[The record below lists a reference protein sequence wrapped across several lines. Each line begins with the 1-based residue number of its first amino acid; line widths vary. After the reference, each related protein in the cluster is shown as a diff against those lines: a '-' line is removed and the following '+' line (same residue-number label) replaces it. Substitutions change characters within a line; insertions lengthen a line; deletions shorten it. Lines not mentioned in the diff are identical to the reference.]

1 MLAPA
6 ASAVRGSARRRIDRA
21 LGAWF
26 AIAQTAVAA
35 GVAWYLARL
44 IVGQPLPFFAPASAV
59 ISLGVARGQP
69 RRRAVELVLGVAI
82 GIASADLLGR
92 LIGKGAVQIGVVVAL
107 TMVVALLVGAGTIL
121 INQAAISAVLVMT
134 LPVTGQGAAP
144 DRFFD
149 ALIGGGVALLLSQ
162 VLFPGD
168 PVATV
173 ARAAKPALDELAAA
187 LRETADALITHD
199 LAEAERALL
208 RARSLDDEISEFYDA
223 LAVAREAAWLSPARR
238 RIRGRLAL
246 YADAARQV
254 DYAVR
259 NTRVLARSA
268 AAAIRKEHEVDP
280 ELAGSVATLAAAVAE
295 LAEHLA
301 NPEHTEKARAL
312 AVRAAEDATGV
323 LDRQHD
329 LFTSMIVGQV
339 RATAIDLLRGSG
351 LDPRQHGPPSKRAR
365 ERREMHAGTWP
376 RHGAK
381 GIRTPDLL
389 GLATGAA

>member
-1 MLAPA
+1 LFAPA
-6 ASAVRGSARRRIDRA
+6 ASAVRGSARRRIDRT

-44 IVGQPLPFFAPASAV
+44 IVGQPLPFFAPAAAV
-59 ISLGVARGQP
+59 VSLGVARGQP

-92 LIGKGAVQIGVVVAL
+92 LIGKGAVQIGIVVGL
-107 TMVVALLVGAGTIL
+107 TMAVALLVGAGTIL

-149 ALIGGGVALLLSQ
+149 ALIGGGVALVLSQ
-162 VLFPGD
+162 VLFRRD
-168 PVATV
+168 PLATV
-173 ARAAKPALDELAAA
+173 ARASRPALDELVIA
-187 LRETADALITHD
+187 LRETAAALVNHD
-199 LAEAERALL
+199 LEGAERALL

-223 LAVAREAAWLSPARR
+223 LAVARETAWLSPARR
-238 RIRGRLAL
+238 RDRGRLAL
-246 YADAARQV
+246 YADAAHQV

-268 AAAIRKEHEVDP
+268 AAAIRQDISVDP
-280 ELAGSVATLAAAVAE
+280 ELAASVAMLATAVAE
-295 LAEHLA
+295 FGEQLADPGRIES
-301 NPEHTEKARAL
+301 ARRL
-312 AVRAAEDATGV
+312 AVGAAQRATGV
-323 LDRQHD
+323 LTRQND
-329 LFTSMIVGQV
+329 LQTSMIVGQV

-351 LDPRQHGPPSKRAR
+351 LDAEEAR
-365 ERREMHAGTWP
+365 TALGAGVSA
-376 RHGAK
+376 H
-381 GIRTPDLL
+381 
-389 GLATGAA
+389 

>member
-1 MLAPA
+1 LLAPA

-21 LGAWF
+21 VSAWF

-82 GIASADLLGR
+82 GIATADLLGR
-92 LIGKGAVQIGVVVAL
+92 LIGKGAVQIGVVVGL
-107 TMVVALLVGAGTIL
+107 TMLVALLVGAGTIL

-162 VLFPGD
+162 VLFRRD

-173 ARAAKPALDELAAA
+173 ARASRPALDELVVA
-187 LRETADALITHD
+187 LRETAAALVNHD
-199 LAEAERALL
+199 LEGAERALL

-223 LAVAREAAWLSPARR
+223 LAVARETAWLSPARR
-238 RIRGRLAL
+238 RARGRLAL

-268 AAAIRKEHEVDP
+268 AAAIRKDISVDP
-280 ELAGSVATLAAAVAE
+280 ELAAAVAM
-295 LAEHLA
+295 LATAVAEFAEQLA
-301 NPEHTEKARAL
+301 DPGRIESARRL
-312 AVRAAEDATGV
+312 AIGAAQRATDV
-323 LDRQHD
+323 LGRQND
-329 LFTSMIVGQV
+329 LQTSMIVGQV
-339 RATAIDLLRGSG
+339 RATALDLLRGSG
-351 LDPRQHGPPSKRAR
+351 LDAEEARAALEAGVSAPR
-365 ERREMHAGTWP
+365 AGQ
-376 RHGAK
+376 RLDAH
-381 GIRTPDLL
+381 
-389 GLATGAA
+389 